1 MLGII
6 IVLAKASRT
15 RLISGILAFIV
26 AGLTMLTLVGF
37 IAAGIVGADEEGI
50 IGSVHVNFSP
60 QIGIFI
66 SILGCVAAGVG
77 GIMSFTHR

>member
-1 MLGII
+1 
-6 IVLAKASRT
+6 
-15 RLISGILAFIV
+15 
-26 AGLTMLTLVGF
+26 MLTLVGF

-50 IGSVHVNFSP
+50 MGSVHVNFLP

-66 SILGCVAAGVG
+66 SILGCAAAGVG